1 MPRTKLGSPTP
12 AQQRAVFNR
21 IMRMAMAANDI
32 PDLTALAPRLNMTR
46 QALSYRVN
54 HGGWKYEEICLLVRV
69 LKITGEQ
76 LAAMFG
82 IVTAGK
88 AA

>member
-12 AQQRAVFNR
+12 AQQRATFNR

-32 PDLTALAPRLNMTR
+32 PDLTALAPRLSMTR

-54 HGGWKYEEICLLVRV
+54 HGGWKFEEICLLVRV

-82 IVTAGK
+82 IISAGK

>member
-1 MPRTKLGSPTP
+1 MARTKLSIPTP
-12 AQQRAVFNR
+12 SQQRAVFNR

-54 HGGWKYEEICLLVRV
+54 KGGWKFDEICTLVRI

-76 LAAMFG
+76 LAIMFG
-82 IVTAGK
+82 AVNSGTA
-88 AA
+88 A